1 MTLPLLLL
9 KGKLCGGNTEYL
21 MAVETSKLLDMPNAY

>member
-1 MTLPLLLL
+1 MTPSWLLL
-9 KGKLCGGNTEYL
+9 KGKLYGGNTEYL